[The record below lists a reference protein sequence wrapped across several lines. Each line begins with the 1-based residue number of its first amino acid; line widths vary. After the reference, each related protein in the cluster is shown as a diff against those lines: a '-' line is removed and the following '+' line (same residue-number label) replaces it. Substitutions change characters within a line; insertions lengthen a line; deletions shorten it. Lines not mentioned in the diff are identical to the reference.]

1 MWAPLLF
8 MVPSGRR
15 LLRGSGQEPGR
26 LPRPAPGSTQCR
38 PLHLRPPGGGEGAG
52 PRKPR
57 ASRCAARVRC
67 RGARGEGR
75 RPAGPE
81 AQVPSTSAEAEAARR
96 CPQVR
101 RPGRGRSL
109 GRLLGILAR
118 VASCGAAPRDR
129 RRGPLGKGG
138 AAALLLGLP
147 LSLSRCFPP
156 AERGLRPRSGAT
168 SFRSA
173 TRLPPL

>member
-8 MVPSGRR
+8 MVPGGRR

-38 PLHLRPPGGGEGAG
+38 PLHLRPPGRWRRRRAPEAPRVQVRCAG
-52 PRKPR
+52 PLP
-57 ASRCAARVRC
+57 
-67 RGARGEGR
+67 RGEGR
-75 RPAGPE
+75 GAETRGPRGAG
-81 AQVPSTSAEAEAARR
+81 AFYIGGGGGGAALSA
-96 CPQVR
+96 
-101 RPGRGRSL
+101 
-109 GRLLGILAR
+109 GILAR